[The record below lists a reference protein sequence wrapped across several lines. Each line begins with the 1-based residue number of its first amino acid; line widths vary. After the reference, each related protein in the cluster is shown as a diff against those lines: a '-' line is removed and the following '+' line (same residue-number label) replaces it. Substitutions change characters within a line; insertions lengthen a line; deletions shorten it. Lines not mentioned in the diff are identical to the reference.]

1 MGSSICYARA
11 FSCEALLLLSEGN
24 SIWGA
29 RFLRKVKSNYVLS
42 EWQCIAG
49 QFKIKSRT
57 ESSAYLKKI
66 YSSIVVLIGLVSLYD
81 AFLVYQYR
89 QVIDEQNP
97 FCAWLIS
104 LEPDCVSLFLAG
116 KVLGTLSVMAILFF
130 LFRHWSRLAVPVAA
144 SLMVFQIGLLGYLH
158 GSDGRRAT
166 VTQIAMLSSD
176 TFAPLTSVTS
186 EAASARKAKHIS
198 GKSKITQP
206 GKFSTTVQQPRFTK
220 SERRRLRSQLHLGS
234 R

>member
-1 MGSSICYARA
+1 MMSLVNSRA
-11 FSCEALLLLSEGN
+11 LP
-24 SIWGA
+24 
-29 RFLRKVKSNYVLS
+29 V
-42 EWQCIAG
+42 G

-57 ESSAYLKKI
+57 ESSVCLKKI

-158 GSDGRRAT
+158 GSDGRRAS

-186 EAASARKAKHIS
+186 EAASEAASARKAKHIS
-198 GKSKITQP
+198 GKSEITQP
-206 GKFSTTVQQPRFTK
+206 GKSSTTVQEQRFTR
-220 SERRRLRSQLHLGS
+220 SERRRLRSQRLKAKVQKKQVNPKNGNAKTKNTRSKERVLHLGS

>member
-1 MGSSICYARA
+1 MMSLVNSRA
-11 FSCEALLLLSEGN
+11 LP
-24 SIWGA
+24 
-29 RFLRKVKSNYVLS
+29 V
-42 EWQCIAG
+42 G

-57 ESSAYLKKI
+57 ESSVCLKKV

-158 GSDGRRAT
+158 GSDGRRAS

-186 EAASARKAKHIS
+186 EAASAGKAKHIS

-206 GKFSTTVQQPRFTK
+206 GEFSTTVQQQWFTK
-220 SERRRLRSQLHLGS
+220 SERRRLRSQRLKAKVQKKQVNPKNGNAKTKNTRSKERVLHLGS